1 MTVYNILLI
10 PVFKTL
16 CNHKLAAPVNAQAF
30 IINLVSPKDDQHLF
44 SLNDINTL

>member
-1 MTVYNILLI
+1 MIVYNIILI

-16 CNHKLAAPVNAQAF
+16 CNHKKAAPVNAQAF
-30 IINLVSPKDDQHLF
+30 IINPSPKDDQRLF

>member
-1 MTVYNILLI
+1 MIVYNILLI

-16 CNHKLAAPVNAQAF
+16 HNHKYAAPVNAQVF
-30 IINLVSPKDDQHLF
+30 IINPSSPKDDQHLF